1 MAAVTHSVVAR
12 LKALLAGKR
21 SVDLADTPV
30 YMLGFHVY
38 RPPAEWRIEEE
49 DVEPLNQEFHRVLDA
64 KTSEFFNKIL
74 ARAGLNRTG
83 TYFPPGIMEDAR
95 AGRPYKATMQLARAE
110 AEDALFSC
118 VQNALDEAGLQPRD
132 VGVLVVNCSLFN
144 PTPSLSAM
152 VVNHFKLPSD
162 IITYNLGGMGC
173 SAGLLSLTLVQDLL
187 QAHSNKRALIVS
199 MENITQNFY
208 NGLQRGML
216 IPNAIFRVGCA
227 AILLSNRAADAPRAK
242 YELLHTVRTH
252 MGASDEAYKCVF
264 QQQDEQG
271 HMGVQLDKT
280 LMKVAGNALRK
291 NIETLG
297 ILALPLGEQ
306 IKYLRDAAARKR
318 SRTYAEKHPEPY
330 IPDFKKAVDHFCI
343 HAGGRGVIDAIQAS
357 LGLSDEQARPSRQ
370 ALAHYGNTSSSS
382 IWYEFAW
389 SEHHG
394 RIKPG
399 DKVWQI
405 GFGSG
410 FKCNSAVWVAR
421 RKCGGQHTA
430 WMSEEPKAPQSLR
443 TRTFKGSLAD
453 APANLGEEVMG
464 QTGEDTLKRS
474 FMDAPTRRWGAD
486 AEASLPRSAKRK
498 KKTN

>member
-1 MAAVTHSVVAR
+1 
-12 LKALLAGKR
+12 
-21 SVDLADTPV
+21 
-30 YMLGFHVY
+30 
-38 RPPAEWRIEEE
+38 
-49 DVEPLNQEFHRVLDA
+49 
-64 KTSEFFNKIL
+64 
-74 ARAGLNRTG
+74 
-83 TYFPPGIMEDAR
+83 
-95 AGRPYKATMQLARAE
+95 
-110 AEDALFSC
+110 
-118 VQNALDEAGLQPRD
+118 
-132 VGVLVVNCSLFN
+132 
-144 PTPSLSAM
+144 
-152 VVNHFKLPSD
+152 
-162 IITYNLGGMGC
+162 
-173 SAGLLSLTLVQDLL
+173 
-187 QAHSNKRALIVS
+187 
-199 MENITQNFY
+199 
-208 NGLQRGML
+208 
-216 IPNAIFRVGCA
+216 
-227 AILLSNRAADAPRAK
+227 
-242 YELLHTVRTH
+242 
-252 MGASDEAYKCVF
+252 
-264 QQQDEQG
+264 
-271 HMGVQLDKT
+271 
-280 LMKVAGNALRK
+280 MKVAGNALRK

-306 IKYLRDAAARKR
+306 VKYLRDAAARKR

-486 AEASLPRSAKRK
+486 AVASLPRSAKRK

>member
-21 SVDLADTPV
+21 SVDLVDTPV

-38 RPPAEWRIEEE
+38 RPPAEWRIAEE
-49 DVEPLNQEFHRVLDA
+49 DLEPLNAEFHRALDA

-83 TYFPPGIMEDAR
+83 TYFPPGIMEDVR
-95 AGRPYKATMQLARAE
+95 AGRPYKANMRLAREE
-110 AEDALFSC
+110 AEDALFSS

-132 VGVLVVNCSLFN
+132 VGVLVINCSLFN

-208 NGLQRGML
+208 NGVQRG
-216 IPNAIFRVGCA
+216 
-227 AILLSNRAADAPRAK
+227 
-242 YELLHTVRTH
+242 
-252 MGASDEAYKCVF
+252 
-264 QQQDEQG
+264 
-271 HMGVQLDKT
+271 KT

-306 IKYLRDAAARKR
+306 VKYLRDAAARKR

-370 ALAHYGNTSSSS
+370 ALAHFGNTSSSS

-394 RIKPG
+394 RIKQG

-430 WMSEEPKAPQSLR
+430 WM
-443 TRTFKGSLAD
+443 AD
-453 APANLGEEVMG
+453 
-464 QTGEDTLKRS
+464 
-474 FMDAPTRRWGAD
+474 
-486 AEASLPRSAKRK
+486 
-498 KKTN
+498 